1 MRRRTAVGDTARLA
15 HSMLRVPRGASRH
28 LTASHDRCW
37 CGHDMARPH
46 GSMPSRPQVH
56 VQRWPLA
63 GEQEELILEIW
74 VRCSCTSR
82 RATIAS
88 PFFDQGSLCDKM
100 ARCTAPAP
108 RGAWRVPDFS
118 RRSRRRLGILGSL
131 GRFQGALATPDPRSS
146 GLSLKTKYTLR
157 RHVGEPCARRQRLV

>member
-1 MRRRTAVGDTARLA
+1 VRRRTAVGDTARLA

-108 RGAWRVPDFS
+108 RGAWRVARARFPSEVTKAPWNPRFSWKIS
-118 RRSRRRLGILGSL
+118 RRVG
-131 GRFQGALATPDPRSS
+131 DP
-146 GLSLKTKYTLR
+146 
-157 RHVGEPCARRQRLV
+157 